1 MKRKNIIM
9 IIILLVIIASGIC
22 IFVSKGNSLKLK
34 DSSFIFEFGE
44 KVPFKVDYYLK
55 NKKEKI
61 LTNSKIKFKNEYL
74 VDTSNDEIKSLDAK
88 YLNVG
93 TYELYIEYKDKKVYF
108 NIEVKDTTKPEF
120 KDFKDTIIIEQNA
133 LDVDLSKFYEAT
145 DLSNTTILVES
156 DFDVSKVGEYKAL
169 IKATDYFGNTEEKE
183 STIKVISYDEIK
195 NNKLTENIDKEV
207 YKSQKTLDEENKK
220 EEPIVKTET
229 QSKNTNKNNTN
240 TNSNNTNSNTNKNTN
255 NNTSNSSVASATYR
269 KDISDS
275 LVIKINNYRKENGRS
290 ELPVTSDAQAVAD
303 KRAKEIV
310 TNPSH
315 DGSVYSYGE
324 NIGGGGIGTDFFE
337 LWKNSFAHNN
347 TLLREQNTA
356 IAVSIY
362 QVNNQWYAVAVFKL
376 DY

>member
-9 IIILLVIIASGIC
+9 IIILLVILASGIC
-22 IFVSKGNSLKLK
+22 IFISKGNSLKLK
-34 DSSFIFEFGE
+34 DSSFIFEFGD

-183 STIKVISYDEIK
+183 STIKVISHDEIK
-195 NNKLTENIDKEV
+195 DNKLTENIDKKV

-220 EEPIVKTET
+220 NEK
-229 QSKNTNKNNTN
+229 
-240 TNSNNTNSNTNKNTN
+240 
-255 NNTSNSSVASATYR
+255 
-269 KDISDS
+269 
-275 LVIKINNYRKENGRS
+275 
-290 ELPVTSDAQAVAD
+290 
-303 KRAKEIV
+303 
-310 TNPSH
+310 
-315 DGSVYSYGE
+315 
-324 NIGGGGIGTDFFE
+324 
-337 LWKNSFAHNN
+337 
-347 TLLREQNTA
+347 
-356 IAVSIY
+356 
-362 QVNNQWYAVAVFKL
+362 
-376 DY
+376 

>member
-1 MKRKNIIM
+1 M

-22 IFVSKGNSLKLK
+22 IFISKGNSLKLK
-34 DSSFIFEFGE
+34 DSSFIFEFGD

-93 TYELYIEYKDKKVYF
+93 TYELYIEYHDEKVYF

-169 IKATDYFGNTEEKE
+169 IKATDYFGNT
-183 STIKVISYDEIK
+183 
-195 NNKLTENIDKEV
+195 
-207 YKSQKTLDEENKK
+207 LDEENKK
-220 EEPIVKTET
+220 EEPVVKTET

-240 TNSNNTNSNTNKNTN
+240 TSSNNTNSNTNKNTN